1 MLIADANPNFV
12 AERQGPLSVSE
23 PEQRAFAQQFAQR
36 AGIAPVGRRIFDDS
50 AKLDVFRVAESQAVA
65 VRQTEAE

>member
-1 MLIADANPNFV
+1 MLIADANRTSSQNG
-12 AERQGPLSVSE
+12 RGPLSVSE